1 MIYLY
6 QIGRLEPNVLNRK
19 SLKFLIDGKEFQNEL
34 SSFALKDFF
43 KENAKHLPEAKP
55 NASNVKSILIY
66 PVSLPLNRSL
76 IKNNI
81 EADEFQKALKSIIE
95 NPVEYIKNPE
105 EFFKIHPHTNKS
117 DDFIV
122 IHSIGEF
129 EKYVFEGSFDDIVL
143 EIFIDLVERYFKE
156 GMKELYIDI
165 SSGLN
170 IYVSALLEAIRHFSI
185 FQNLGSWKEP
195 LSVKLV
201 FSEPI
206 IGSSKSNFKIFKDY
220 ELKFKVFFSSPI
232 TYADVNDFELSRK
245 IAKQDRK
252 FKQTIQQMLEKFAL
266 SYSAIKNNTPLVLY
280 SFKFDEEEEIKDL
293 ILQVVANL
301 KDKFY
306 LDWQKSPNLEKNE
319 YLKLFLALSFYM
331 GIIRILKEN
340 SVNYSD
346 CVCLDKIKEKFSSIY
361 QQFELNLNEQLLNHE
376 ISNLT
381 RHDKET
387 GETIIDKAKEE
398 WQSLSEFIKGEGDFQ
413 PRNFIAHAGF
423 ERTVTEVKK
432 IGNEIYLRYKNNS
445 LEKIEDA
452 LMKAF

>member
-6 QIGRLEPNVLNRK
+6 QIGRLDRYVIERK
-19 SLKFLIDGKEFQNEL
+19 KINFLIDNNDFESEL
-34 SSFALKDFF
+34 SSFALKNHFQ
-43 KENAKHLPEAKP
+43 N
-55 NASNVKSILIY
+55 NVKCILLY
-66 PVSLPLNRSL
+66 PVSLPFNKELL
-76 IKNNI
+76 KNINI
-81 EADEFQKALKSIIE
+81 NDEFIKRAQSIFE
-95 NPVEYIKNPE
+95 NPADYFKNPK
-105 EFFKIHPHTNKS
+105 EFFKFHPHKNEV

-170 IYVSALLEAIRHFSI
+170 IYVSALIEAVRHFSI
-185 FQNLGSWKEP
+185 FQNIGSWKEP

-232 TYADVNDFELSRK
+232 TYAADVKNFELSRK
-245 IAKQDRK
+245 IEKQDRK
-252 FKQTIQQMLEKFAL
+252 FKQSIQQMLEKFAL

-280 SFKFDEEEEIKDL
+280 SFKFHEEQEIKDL

-306 LDWQKSPNLEKNE
+306 SDWQKSPNLEKNE

-346 CVCLDKIKEKFSSIY
+346 FVCLDEIKEKFSSIY
-361 QQFELNLNEQLLNHE
+361 QQFELNLNEQILKHE

-381 RHDKET
+381 RQDKKT

-398 WQSLSEFIKGEGDFQ
+398 WQSLSEFIPGEGDFQ

-432 IGNEIYLRYKNNS
+432 INNKLYLRYKTDS
-445 LEKIEDA
+445 LEEIKKA
-452 LMKAF
+452 LREAF

>member
-6 QIGRLEPNVLNRK
+6 QIGRLDRYVIERK
-19 SLKFLIDGKEFQNEL
+19 KINFLIDNNDFESEL
-34 SSFALKDFF
+34 SSFALKNHFQ
-43 KENAKHLPEAKP
+43 
-55 NASNVKSILIY
+55 SNVKCILLY
-66 PVSLPLNRSL
+66 PVSLPFNKELL
-76 IKNNI
+76 KNINI
-81 EADEFQKALKSIIE
+81 NDEFIKRAQSIFE
-95 NPVEYIKNPE
+95 NPADYFKNPK
-105 EFFKIHPHTNKS
+105 EFFKFHPHKNEV

-170 IYVSALLEAIRHFSI
+170 IYVSALIEAVRHFSI
-185 FQNLGSWKEP
+185 FQNIGSWKEP

-232 TYADVNDFELSRK
+232 TKADVKDFELSRK
-245 IAKQDRK
+245 IAKQDKK
-252 FKQTIQQMLEKFAL
+252 FKQAIQQMLKKFAL

-280 SFKFDEEEEIKDL
+280 SFKFHKEEEIKAL
-293 ILQVVANL
+293 ILQIVEDL
-301 KDKFY
+301 KNKLY
-306 LDWQKSPNLEKNE
+306 SDWQKSPQVEKNE
-319 YLKLFLALSFYM
+319 YLKLFLSLSFYI
-331 GIIRILKEN
+331 GIIKILKEN

-346 CVCLDKIKEKFSSIY
+346 CVCLDEIKEKFSSIY
-361 QQFELNLNEQLLNHE
+361 QQFELNLNEQILKHE

-381 RHDKET
+381 RQDKKT

-398 WQSLSEFIKGEGDFQ
+398 WQSLSEFIPGEGDFQ

-432 IGNEIYLRYKNNS
+432 IGNEIYFRYKNNS
-445 LEKIEDA
+445 LETIEDA

>member
-6 QIGRLEPNVLNRK
+6 QIGRLDKDVIKSQKLN
-19 SLKFLIDGKEFQNEL
+19 FLIDKNFFESEL
-34 SSFALKDFF
+34 SSFALKNYF
-43 KENAKHLPEAKP
+43 KD
-55 NASNVKSILIY
+55 NVKCILIY
-66 PVSLPLNRSL
+66 PVSLPFNKRL
-76 IKNNI
+76 ISDSNETNEFREILKN
-81 EADEFQKALKSIIE
+81 AIE
-95 NPVEYIKNPE
+95 NPVDYFKNPR
-105 EFFKIHPHTNKS
+105 EFLKDHPHTKYA

-129 EKYVFEGSFDDIVL
+129 EKQIFEGTFDDIVL
-143 EIFIDLVERYFKE
+143 EIFIDLVERFFKE

-170 IYVSALLEAIRHFSI
+170 IYVSALIEAVRHFSI
-185 FQNLGSWKEP
+185 FQNIGSWKEP
-195 LSVKLV
+195 LSVKLI

-232 TYADVNDFELSRK
+232 THADVKNFELSRK
-245 IAKQDRK
+245 IAKQDRTLK
-252 FKQTIQQMLEKFAL
+252 NKIQEMLEKFAL
-266 SYSAIKNNTPLVLY
+266 SYSAIKNNTTLVVY
-280 SFKFDEEEEIKDL
+280 SFKFHEEQEIKDL

-306 LDWQKSPNLEKNE
+306 SDWQKSPNFEKND
-319 YLKLFLALSFYM
+319 YLKLFLSLSFYI
-331 GIIRILKEN
+331 GIIKILKEN

-346 CVCLDKIKEKFSSIY
+346 CVCLDEIKEKFSSIY
-361 QQFELNLNEQLLNHE
+361 QQFELNLNEQLLKHE

-381 RHDKET
+381 RPDKKT

-398 WQSLSEFIKGEGDFQ
+398 WQSLSEFIPGEGDFQ

-432 IGNEIYLRYKNNS
+432 INNKLYLRYKTDS
-445 LEKIEDA
+445 LEEIKKA
-452 LMKAF
+452 LREAF

>member
-6 QIGRLEPNVLNRK
+6 QIGRLDRYVIERK
-19 SLKFLIDGKEFQNEL
+19 KINFLIDNNDFESEL
-34 SSFALKDFF
+34 SSFALKNHFQ
-43 KENAKHLPEAKP
+43 N
-55 NASNVKSILIY
+55 NVKCILLY
-66 PVSLPLNRSL
+66 PVSLPFNKELL
-76 IKNNI
+76 KNINI
-81 EADEFQKALKSIIE
+81 NDEFIKRAQSIFE
-95 NPVEYIKNPE
+95 NPADYFKNPK
-105 EFFKIHPHTNKS
+105 EFFKFHPHKNEV

-129 EKYVFEGSFDDIVL
+129 EKQVFEGAFDDIVL

-170 IYVSALLEAIRHFSI
+170 IYVSALIEAVRHFSI
-185 FQNLGSWKEP
+185 FQNIGSWKEP

-232 TYADVNDFELSRK
+232 TYAADVKNFELSRK
-245 IAKQDRK
+245 IEKQDRK
-252 FKQTIQQMLEKFAL
+252 FKQSIQQMLKKFAL

-280 SFKFDEEEEIKDL
+280 SFKFHEEQEIKDL
-293 ILQVVANL
+293 ILQLVANL

-306 LDWQKSPNLEKNE
+306 SDWQKSPNLEKNE
-319 YLKLFLALSFYM
+319 YLKLFLSLSFYM

-346 CVCLDKIKEKFSSIY
+346 CVCLDEIKEKFSSIY
-361 QQFELNLNEQLLNHE
+361 QQFELNLNEQLLKHE

-387 GETIIDKAKEE
+387 GETIIDKAKKE

-432 IGNEIYLRYKNNS
+432 IGNEIYFRYKNNS
-445 LEKIEDA
+445 LETIEDA